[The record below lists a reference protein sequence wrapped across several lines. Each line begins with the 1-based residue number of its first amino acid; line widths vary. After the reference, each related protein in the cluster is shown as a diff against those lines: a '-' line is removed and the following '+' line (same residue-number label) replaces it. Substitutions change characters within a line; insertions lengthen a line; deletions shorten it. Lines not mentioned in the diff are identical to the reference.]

1 MPNPRK
7 IFFMDRDGVINKEVG
22 YLHQI
27 SKFIFIDGVINAMK
41 KVISKDYSIIVV
53 TNQSGI
59 GRGLYQ
65 VEDYK
70 KLNTW
75 MIKSLKNEGIEILD
89 TFFCPHKPEDKC
101 SCRKPAPGMFFDAF
115 SKYSIDIDKS
125 WMIGDKEADI
135 TAARLAG
142 INNTALV
149 RSGHRINEEE
159 SKAKYI
165 INSASD
171 VLKFI

>member
-1 MPNPRK
+1 
-7 IFFMDRDGVINKEVG
+7 
-22 YLHQI
+22 
-27 SKFIFIDGVINAMK
+27 
-41 KVISKDYSIIVV
+41 
-53 TNQSGI
+53 
-59 GRGLYQ
+59 
-65 VEDYK
+65 
-70 KLNTW
+70 
-75 MIKSLKNEGIEILD
+75 
-89 TFFCPHKPEDKC
+89 
-101 SCRKPAPGMFFDAF
+101 MFFDAF
-115 SKYSIDIDKS
+115 SKYTIDIDNS